1 MQITASRRDE
11 VLVLEPQGRFDA
23 HAVDE
28 FRARLAGNLRRERDV
43 VAVNLNRVEFVDE
56 TALTALVDVRTELR
70 ANDGDLVLA
79 SPSQSVRIILE
90 LTGRVHDFI
99 APVVDDRT
107 LMAVA

>member
-11 VLVLEPQGRFDA
+11 VLVLEPEGRFDA

-28 FRARLAGNLRRERDV
+28 FRARLASNVRRESDE

-56 TALTALVDVRTELR
+56 TALTALIDARSELR
-70 ANDGDLVLA
+70 ASDGDLVLA

-90 LTGRVHDFI
+90 LTGRVHDFV
-99 APVVDDRT
+99 APVVDERS